1 MKRETPSP
9 LDLMASKELI
19 EEQIEKML
27 QVIQNPQ
34 IFTNSL
40 TKMFRSLKYELDN
53 TSREKKIERLIHLL
67 NRKN

>member
-19 EEQIEKML
+19 EEQIDKML